1 MANRLFLN
9 STSILPDSGLGIGRA
24 SFNKLLEPLASQRLH
39 PAGSEEVAISAGPGN
54 SFGPGSPLG
63 TAVRL
68 RCDIML
74 TSLLKGPRFTE
85 CASCRGG
92 WNIYAEQEQGLARK
106 VAPRPPVSAP
116 TAGGAPPRLGCSR
129 EWGLSSGARMRSRPA
144 PATGL
149 RVGGFG
155 SRERASPLPP
165 GPGPA
170 CRQVSGSVG
179 RT

>member
-1 MANRLFLN
+1 M
-9 STSILPDSGLGIGRA
+9 
-24 SFNKLLEPLASQRLH
+24 
-39 PAGSEEVAISAGPGN
+39 AISAGPGN

-74 TSLLKGPRFTE
+74 TSLLKDPVSRNVLHVAAAGTSTLSKSRT
-85 CASCRGG
+85 
-92 WNIYAEQEQGLARK
+92 RK
-106 VAPRPPVSAP
+106 VARGLVSAP

-129 EWGLSSGARMRSRPA
+129 WGCPPVHTTATPPR

-149 RVGGFG
+149 RVGGLG
-155 SRERASPLPP
+155 HVSAPRLL

-170 CRQVSGSVG
+170 AGRFGSVG